1 VTSSWSFILQ
11 LRVLVIGADINI
23 KGIVYMYSF
32 FVGVMF
38 ISLLDVSFT
47 SSLVLTGQLLFDQL
61 WLTVMN
67 YNVLYCDNPKY
78 VSCYCGGFEVLECAT
93 SVLEI

>member
-1 VTSSWSFILQ
+1 MSVLFTFYIQVVLKLKKNNSGPKR
-11 LRVLVIGADINI
+11 LRVLFIGADINI

-38 ISLLDVSFT
+38 LSLLDVSFT

-61 WLTVMN
+61 WFTVMN

-78 VSCYCGGFEVLECAT
+78 VSC
-93 SVLEI
+93 